1 VGRSEIPFRFFTD
14 AGTLTE
20 DDTGMPAKLPQT
32 DERSF
37 TAEQCRALV
46 ERVASS
52 VELRRASRLR
62 AFLLYVCDQTLNHGA
77 TVIHEQEIGAAVFER
92 PDGYD
97 TSIDNIVRVNATEL
111 RKRLE
116 HFFAEEGRNE
126 ELMLEIQRGTYT
138 PTFHKR
144 PVSESVSPSPP
155 ASAVREGIELASA
168 APAIEAAPAHGTEAE
183 PAVEV
188 SPPAGS
194 WDRLR
199 LWQGLCLLLLASCGA
214 LAWQVHSLAVKAQPW
229 PRDPAIRAFWG
240 EFPDAGDETDI
251 LLADTSFAVAED
263 IMQRQV
269 ALPDY
274 LNYNYKH
281 MADDPAL
288 PAVRRDDLA
297 RVLERNNGSIADFQV
312 AAQILALDKDRHRFT
327 LESSRSYSPEAA
339 KRHSLILIGSRQSNP
354 WVSLFA
360 DNMNFDLEYDS
371 AARRPYVVNRA
382 PQPGE
387 ALQYPGAEGAKPA
400 GTGYAV
406 IAFMPDLSGKGR
418 TLVIEGTDSQA
429 TGAAGDFITNED
441 SLAQLEKK
449 FPAGTI
455 PYFEVLLRTVQLSGT
470 PLHGE
475 VIAYRIYPAGSHRQT
490 ITPGADGN

>member
-1 VGRSEIPFRFFTD
+1 
-14 AGTLTE
+14 
-20 DDTGMPAKLPQT
+20 MPAKLLHTGEEPV
-32 DERSF
+32 

-46 ERVASS
+46 ERVAASA
-52 VELRRASRLR
+52 ELRRAARLR

-92 PDGYD
+92 PEGYD

-126 ELMLEIQRGTYT
+126 ELILEIQRGIYT
-138 PTFHKR
+138 PTFHRRAIAKSANP
-144 PVSESVSPSPP
+144 PVTEAAALESFGS
-155 ASAVREGIELASA
+155 
-168 APAIEAAPAHGTEAE
+168 APAWEAAPVPASPQVEQTAGTAHMENGGR
-183 PAVEV
+183 V
-188 SPPAGS
+188 
-194 WDRLR
+194 R
-199 LWQGLCLLLLASCGA
+199 LWQGLCLLLLAGCAA
-214 LAWQVHSLAVKAQPW
+214 LAWQVHSLAANVQPW
-229 PRDPAIRAFWG
+229 PRDPAMRAFWDQ
-240 EFPDAGDETDI
+240 FLDAGNDTDI
-251 LLADTSFAVAED
+251 LLADTSFALAED
-263 IMQRQV
+263 IMHRKI

-281 MADDPAL
+281 MAEDPAL
-288 PAVRRDDLA
+288 PEVQRDDLA
-297 RVLERNNGSIADFQV
+297 QVLDRNNGSIADFQV
-312 AAQILALDKDRHRFT
+312 AAQILALDKDRRRFT

-339 KRHSLILIGSRQSNP
+339 KHHSLILIGSRQSNP

-371 AARRPYVVNRA
+371 ATRRPYVVNRS
-382 PQPGE
+382 PQAGE
-387 ALQYPGAEGAKPA
+387 AQQYPTAEGAKPV

-418 TLVIEGTDSQA
+418 ALIIEGTDSQA
-429 TGAAGDFITNED
+429 TGAAGDFITSED

-455 PYFEVLLRTVQLSGT
+455 PYFEILLRTVQLSGT

-475 VIAYRIYPAGSHRQT
+475 VIAYRIYPAGSHR
-490 ITPGADGN
+490 

>member
-1 VGRSEIPFRFFTD
+1 
-14 AGTLTE
+14 
-20 DDTGMPAKLPQT
+20 MPAKLLQT
-32 DERSF
+32 DEQTL
-37 TAEQCRALV
+37 TADQCRALV

-52 VELRRASRLR
+52 VELRRAARLR
-62 AFLLYVCDQTLNHGA
+62 AFLLYVCDQTLNQGA

-92 PDGYD
+92 PEGYD

-116 HFFAEEGRNE
+116 HFFADEGRNE
-126 ELMLEIQRGTYT
+126 ELVLEIQRGTYT

-144 PVSESVSPSPP
+144 TIAQSVHSIAQSAHSSVPEATVQDSILAPAVPARESPVA
-155 ASAVREGIELASA
+155 ASASFSGATVGAEIEPLAEVPHRAENRDGVRI
-168 APAIEAAPAHGTEAE
+168 
-183 PAVEV
+183 
-188 SPPAGS
+188 
-194 WDRLR
+194 
-199 LWQGLCLLLLASCGA
+199 WQAMCMLLLIGCGA
-214 LAWQVHSLAVKAQPW
+214 LAWWVHSLSLKVQPW
-229 PRDPAIRAFWG
+229 PRDPATRAFWR
-240 EFPDAGDETDI
+240 EFLDASNDTDI
-251 LLADTSFAVAED
+251 LLADTSFALAED
-263 IMQRQV
+263 IMHRKI

-274 LNYNYKH
+274 LDYNYKH
-281 MADDPAL
+281 MAEDPSL
-288 PAVRRDDLA
+288 PVVQRDDLA

-312 AAQILALDKDRHRFT
+312 GAQILALDKDRHRFT
-327 LESSRSYSPEAA
+327 LEFSRSFTPEAA

-371 AARRPYVVNRA
+371 ATLRPYVVNRA
-382 PQPGE
+382 PQAGE
-387 ALQYPGAEGAKPA
+387 ALQYPTAEGAKPT

-429 TGAAGDFITNED
+429 TGVAGDFITSED
-441 SLAQLEKK
+441 SLTQLEKK
-449 FPAGTI
+449 FPLGAI

-475 VIAYRIYPAGSHRQT
+475 VIAYRIYPAGSRR
-490 ITPGADGN
+490 

>member
-1 VGRSEIPFRFFTD
+1 
-14 AGTLTE
+14 
-20 DDTGMPAKLPQT
+20 MPAKMLET
-32 DERSF
+32 DERSY

-52 VELRRASRLR
+52 VELRRAARLR
-62 AFLLYVCDQTLNHGA
+62 AFLLYVCDQTLSHGA
-77 TVIHEQEIGAAVFER
+77 TVLHEQEIGAAVFER
-92 PDGYD
+92 PEGYD

-116 HFFAEEGRNE
+116 HFFADEGRNE
-126 ELMLEIQRGTYT
+126 ELILEIQRGSYT

-144 PVSESVSPSPP
+144 TVAKSANPPVPEGAAQESI
-155 ASAVREGIELASA
+155 G
-168 APAIEAAPAHGTEAE
+168 PAHAATAWVPAAASDRPTAAGAESE
-183 PAVEV
+183 PAPEV
-188 SPPAGS
+188 APHAENRSRVRA
-194 WDRLR
+194 
-199 LWQGLCLLLLASCGA
+199 WQGLCLLLLIGCGA
-214 LAWQVHSLAVKAQPW
+214 LAWQVHALTMKVQPW
-229 PRDPAIRAFWG
+229 PGDPALRAFWN
-240 EFPDAGDETDI
+240 EFLDAGNDTDI
-251 LLADTSFAVAED
+251 LLADTSFALAED
-263 IMQRQV
+263 ILHRKI

-281 MADDPAL
+281 LAEDPAL
-288 PAVRRDDLA
+288 PEAQRDDLA

-312 AAQILALDKDRHRFT
+312 GAQILALDKDRHRFT
-327 LESSRSYSPEAA
+327 LEFSRSYSPEAA
-339 KRHSLILIGSRQSNP
+339 KHHSLILIGSRQSNP

-382 PQPGE
+382 PQAGE
-387 ALQYPGAEGAKPA
+387 AAQYPAGEGAKPV

-406 IAFMPDLSGKGR
+406 IAFMPDLSGKGK
-418 TLVIEGTDSQA
+418 TLIIEGTDSQA
-429 TGAAGDFITNED
+429 TGAAGDFITSED

-455 PYFEVLLRTVQLSGT
+455 PYFEILLRTVQLSGT

-475 VIAYRIYPAGSHRQT
+475 VVAYRIYPAGSHR
-490 ITPGADGN
+490 